1 MGPAAYLAEQ
11 LRRECSQ
18 DPRVHELGLRV
29 TVLLGERCIVL
40 GGAVAS
46 EERRAWVEI
55 LARELLPD
63 YEIRNEVGVHRMDAP
78 RSERLA

>member
-11 LRRECSQ
+11 VRRECGRDS
-18 DPRVHELGLRV
+18 RVHELGLRV

-40 GGAVAS
+40 GGAVAN
-46 EERRAWVEI
+46 EERRAWIEI

-63 YEIRNEVGVHRMDAP
+63 YEIRNEVGVLRMDPP
-78 RSERLA
+78 RHERLA